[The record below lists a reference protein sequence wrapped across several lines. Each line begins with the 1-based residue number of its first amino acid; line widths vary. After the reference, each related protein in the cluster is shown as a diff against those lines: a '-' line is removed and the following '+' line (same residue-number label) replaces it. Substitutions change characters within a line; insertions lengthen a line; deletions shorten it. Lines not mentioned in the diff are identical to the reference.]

1 MKLGPV
7 FLGPKTG
14 LHGRRCIERRKWCG
28 DISMEDIERVT
39 EREVANVSCNEHL
52 QASTLITGIK
62 DKPRNR
68 VDSGFM
74 RTQWVKGDMKKRK
87 KDTEVP

>member
-1 MKLGPV
+1 
-7 FLGPKTG
+7 
-14 LHGRRCIERRKWCG
+14 
-28 DISMEDIERVT
+28 MEDIERVT

-52 QASTLITGIK
+52 QASTLITRIK
-62 DKPRNR
+62 DKPRNC

-74 RTQWVKGDMKKRK
+74 RTWWVKGDMKKRK